1 MVKSALLL
9 RAIEDVKRIWR
20 IRDDK
25 AALTSLHTRGLLGDD
40 TKARFEHAEKE
51 LEAEIL
57 DVVQEA
63 NSFKQG
69 WGGLIFATAT
79 EMAQAERT
87 RETVLGIPR
96 IRQREGE
103 SGYPACER
111 EDRLR
116 ADKLASASVIIF
128 VLAWTKRTELT
139 SAEKRLA
146 LRRKYLPE
154 SDPSITPAPT
164 AAQIAAASASASS
177 STSGT
182 STPAKEAVAPPAPAQ
197 VTAIEK
203 EGSATSAQT
212 ASPQAA
218 GTSTGSGT
226 NSGASTP
233 SKVSEP
239 SVLRSKPGS

>member
-25 AALTSLHTRGLLGDD
+25 AALTSLHQRGLLGDD
-40 TKARFEHAEKE
+40 TKARFEFAEKE

-87 RETVLGIPR
+87 RETVLSIPR

-103 SGYPACER
+103 FER
-111 EDRLR
+111 DLCK
-116 ADKLASASVIIF
+116 AI
-128 VLAWTKRTELT
+128 RTIT
-139 SAEKRLA
+139 DNPEKRLA
-146 LRRKYLPE
+146 LRRKYLPD
-154 SDPSITPAPT
+154 SDPSITPATP
-164 AAQIAAASASASS
+164 AAPAQIASG
-177 STSGT
+177 STSGSGT
-182 STPAKEAVAPPAPAQ
+182 STPAKHQGQAAVSVATPSPAQ

-203 EGSATSAQT
+203 EGDATLPL
-212 ASPQAA
+212 SPAQAA
-218 GTSTGSGT
+218 AAATAGGGSTGP

-233 SKVSEP
+233 SKVCC
-239 SVLRSKPGS
+239 LIQTQ

>member
-40 TKARFEHAEKE
+40 TKARFEYAEKE

-87 RETVLGIPR
+87 RETVLSIPK
-96 IRQREGE
+96 IRQREGKFVV
-103 SGYPACER
+103 CEPEGRAGVR
-111 EDRLR
+111 EIKGGS
-116 ADKLASASVIIF
+116 AD
-128 VLAWTKRTELT
+128 WP
-139 SAEKRLA
+139 EKRLA

-154 SDPSITPAPT
+154 SDPSITPAPA
-164 AAQIAAASASASS
+164 AAQIASASASAS
-177 STSGT
+177 ASTSASGT
-182 STPAKEAVAPPAPAQ
+182 STPAKEAIAAPAPPTPAQ

-203 EGSATSAQT
+203 EGSTT
-212 ASPQAA
+212 PSPQAA
-218 GTSTGSGT
+218 AAGSGS

-233 SKVSEP
+233 SKVS
-239 SVLRSKPGS
+239 